1 MVIWKAQRTLLIVGE
16 GYHEE
21 AFLQHVKRL
30 YAPRGCGLSV
40 TIKNARGKGAKH
52 VVEWTARQIANTAYD
67 TVAVL
72 LDTDTDWS
80 QSVAKLAQSKK
91 IQTLTSEPC
100 FDALMLRTL
109 GINPIGDAKALK
121 RQLAPYVNHDA
132 TRRENYAEHFE
143 SNRLSGCRA
152 QEPTIDA
159 LLKLF
164 GV

>member
-30 YAPRGCGLSV
+30 YAPRRCGLSV
-40 TIKNARGKGAKH
+40 TIKNARGKSAKH
-52 VVEWTARQIANTAYD
+52 VVEWTARQVANTAYD

-80 QSVAKLAQSKK
+80 PAVAKLAKSKK

-109 GINPIGDAKALK
+109 GINPSGDAKAMK
-121 RQLAPYVNHDA
+121 KQLGPYVNHDA
-132 TRRENYAEHFE
+132 TRREHYSMHFG
-143 SNRLSGCRA
+143 SDCLLASRT
-152 QEPTIDA
+152 QEPTLDA